1 MTNEERQE
9 IREDVDNCVFRTY
22 NGWVKKGRRVLKGE
36 TAMLVSNTLDVP
48 IYLFSK
54 DQTTKVKSR
63 GDYGLGYGDCSGY
76 DDYGYDGDVDSLY
89 GM

>member
-1 MTNEERQE
+1 MNNGRGMGNTATD
-9 IREDVDNCVFRTY
+9 IDNYVFRTY

-54 DQTTKVKSR
+54 GQTTKVKSMD
-63 GDYGLGYGDCSGY
+63 DYGPGYGDCSGY
-76 DDYGYDGDVDSLY
+76 DDYGYDDY
-89 GM
+89 GYDG